1 MVECFPGDP
10 GVFVAALLNAR
21 TLQPGQAV
29 YVEPGTVHAYVRG
42 TGVEVMTNSDNVL
55 RLGLTTKTVA
65 VDAALAALDVDA
77 QPHPCDPVE
86 VAGVRTYAPPDAPFE
101 VDLITDAGTSRDG
114 RVVPGSSCAC
124 SGGVD
129 VGGTALAPGDGRPAD
144 RGRSG
149 RDACGSPGRR
159 WWPGGLVD
167 AVRQDGRVSTEGGT
181 KAVLAALVANLGI
194 AISKFVAF
202 VLTGSSSM
210 LSEAIH
216 SVADSANQ
224 VLLLVGGKRAKRAA
238 DPTHQFGYARVR
250 YVYAFVVSIVLFLV
264 GGIFSLYEGFHKF
277 THPEELRDVGIAIG
291 VLLIAIALEAFS
303 FRTAMREA
311 NKSRGRRS
319 LFQFVRDARQPEL
332 PVVLLE
338 DSGALV
344 GLVFALIGVGMATVT
359 GDARWDGLGAMAVG
373 TLLVVIAVFLAFE
386 MSSMLVGE
394 SALPEQEAAIRA
406 ALADT
411 GMIDRVIHLKT
422 LHVGPDE
429 LLVAAKIAIGG
440 DDDAGNIA
448 RGIDEAEVAIRAA
461 VPSARYIYL
470 EPDLDRSGSAPSE
483 QP

>member
-1 MVECFPGDP
+1 M
-10 GVFVAALLNAR
+10 
-21 TLQPGQAV
+21 
-29 YVEPGTVHAYVRG
+29 
-42 TGVEVMTNSDNVL
+42 
-55 RLGLTTKTVA
+55 
-65 VDAALAALDVDA
+65 
-77 QPHPCDPVE
+77 
-86 VAGVRTYAPPDAPFE
+86 
-101 VDLITDAGTSRDG
+101 
-114 RVVPGSSCAC
+114 
-124 SGGVD
+124 
-129 VGGTALAPGDGRPAD
+129 
-144 RGRSG
+144 
-149 RDACGSPGRR
+149 
-159 WWPGGLVD
+159 
-167 AVRQDGRVSTEGGT
+167 STEGGT

-224 VLLLVGGKRAKRAA
+224 VLLLIGGKRAKRAA

-411 GMIDRVIHLKT
+411 EMIDRVIHLKT

-448 RGIDEAEVAIRAA
+448 RGIDEAELAIRAA

-483 QP
+483 QT